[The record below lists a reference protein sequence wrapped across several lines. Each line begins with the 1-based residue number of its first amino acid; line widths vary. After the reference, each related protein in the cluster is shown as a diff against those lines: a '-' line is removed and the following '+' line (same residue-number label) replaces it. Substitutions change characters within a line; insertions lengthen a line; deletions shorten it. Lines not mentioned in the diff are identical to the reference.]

1 MRLLD
6 KLTNGTHVEINETGT
21 SLFFRPGLVIGGSLE
36 HDCGGDQQ
44 RQGGARSAGWFLE
57 GILPLAPFAKLPVNL
72 RLVNCVTNDNV
83 DPSIDFLKEV
93 LHH

>member
-1 MRLLD
+1 
-6 KLTNGTHVEINETGT
+6 
-21 SLFFRPGLVIGGSLE
+21 
-36 HDCGGDQQ
+36 
-44 RQGGARSAGWFLE
+44 
-57 GILPLAPFAKLPVNL
+57 VNL